1 MGSGRAWRAVVGS
14 SADHTARW
22 SRCGLKRLRPRLT
35 GEGAGQHTLGRVC
48 SPRIPLRKN
57 SVELRQMPVFVEFCN
72 LNVGVYRLT

>member
-1 MGSGRAWRAVVGS
+1 MAVFEQDGTKLRGTPS
-14 SADHTARW
+14 TARR
-22 SRCGLKRLRPRLT
+22 SRCGLKRLKPRLT
-35 GEGAGQHTLGRVC
+35 GEGAGQHTRGRVC